1 MVSAFCS
8 LAFLFHIQVYTGE
21 IAQKNIRGALGSFFQ
36 LLITIGILMVY
47 VLGSFLSAK
56 KTSFIC
62 GIVPILFGFCLLF
75 CPESPTYL
83 VSFHL
88 NYTSRS
94 LSY

>member
-1 MVSAFCS
+1 M
-8 LAFLFHIQVYTGE
+8 YTGE

-47 VLGSFLSAK
+47 VLGSYLSAK

-62 GIVPILFGFCLLF
+62 GIVPIFFGVGLLF

-83 VSFHL
+83 VS
-88 NYTSRS
+88 
-94 LSY
+94 